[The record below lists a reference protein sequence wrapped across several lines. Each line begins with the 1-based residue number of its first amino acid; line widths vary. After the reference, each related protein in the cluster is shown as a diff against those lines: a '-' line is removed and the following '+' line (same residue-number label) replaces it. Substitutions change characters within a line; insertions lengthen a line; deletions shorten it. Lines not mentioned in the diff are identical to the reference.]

1 VVSALVRHVEVGFEE
16 FSRLWS
22 EHMRRNI
29 AGLKRSA
36 RLRSEQAMERALAA
50 LHRMD
55 ASDRDINFLH
65 DILSRQT
72 LANEQFAE
80 LLVVTLSLQHE

>member
-1 VVSALVRHVEVGFEE
+1 
-16 FSRLWS
+16 
-22 EHMRRNI
+22 MRRNI

-55 ASDRDINFLH
+55 ASDREINFRTVARSKGVNGVV
-65 DILSRQT
+65 ILSGGV
-72 LANEQFAE
+72 ACSYH
-80 LLVVTLSLQHE
+80 SLT